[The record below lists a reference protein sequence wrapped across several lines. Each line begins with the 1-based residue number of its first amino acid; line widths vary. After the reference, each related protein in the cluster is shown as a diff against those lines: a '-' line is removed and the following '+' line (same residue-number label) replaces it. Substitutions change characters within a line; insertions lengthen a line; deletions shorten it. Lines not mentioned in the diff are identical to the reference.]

1 MTIGT
6 KEWFLKEMNSFL
18 LKKKEN
24 DEFIDKVY
32 DLFGA
37 QMADVIGQHQ
47 YETDVIYL
55 IQDIIGDTNGWIE
68 YFVYECD
75 GNFEEFN
82 EKVEID
88 GISTDV
94 TCLSDLYDFINR
106 FEEWINR

>member
-6 KEWFLKEMNSFL
+6 KEWFLKEMNYFL

-68 YFVYECD
+68 YFIYECD
-75 GNFEEFN
+75 CNFEYLT
-82 EKVEID
+82 EKIKVD
-88 GISTDV
+88 GVSVNI
-94 TCLSDLYDFINR
+94 TCLGDFYDFITS
-106 FEEWINR
+106 FGKE